1 MKPSTDLLINIL
13 FPDKPLI
20 HDHHHPQAAPGSTG
34 RTAPTSTTS
43 TQKTSPTTSAI
54 LTMHFTSKELD
65 ILYALTRQESR
76 RLSEKFGYGAE
87 PTEGSQMDLVF
98 KLDQKLS
105 ANKVSRYNNF

>member
-1 MKPSTDLLINIL
+1 MARLINTNL
-13 FPDKPLI
+13 
-20 HDHHHPQAAPGSTG
+20 
-34 RTAPTSTTS
+34 
-43 TQKTSPTTSAI
+43 TTSALLI
-54 LTMHFTSKELD
+54 MRFTSKELD

-76 RLSEKFGYGAE
+76 RLSKKFSGVE